1 MDANYYLDIRVLE
14 SSDDTDLKLG
24 HIRNQI
30 YTVLHGA
37 FRKLPAHYALAVE
50 MSDKLKNKQE
60 YFEKKHDRPA
70 KPNFDILR
78 VFAEKQDDLDQLIEA
93 IKGHWK
99 IRDYTVLGTAI
110 AVPTAKISG
119 WKSYRRFRIP
129 TKNAE
134 RTQLSEKKEP
144 LRDRRLK
151 TAKDMPYFKV
161 LSQSTGQGFTV
172 TIDIQESEHAGQ
184 GLPDSYGLARQESPF
199 ALPVF

>member
-1 MDANYYLDIRVLE
+1 MDAHFYLDVRVLE

-30 YTVLHGA
+30 YTVIHGA
-37 FRKLPAHYALAVE
+37 FRKLPTHYALAVE
-50 MSDKLKNKQE
+50 MSDKLKAKQE
-60 YFEKKHDRPA
+60 QFEKKHGRIA
-70 KPNFDILR
+70 KSNFDILR
-78 VFAEKQDDLDQLIEA
+78 IFAEQQDELEQLIEA

-129 TKNAE
+129 TQKAE
-134 RTQLSEKKEP
+134 RTQLSHQNEP
-144 LRDRRLK
+144 LRDRRLQA
-151 TAKDMPYFKV
+151 AKDKPFFQV
-161 LSQSTGQGFTV
+161 ISQSTGQGFTII
-172 TIDIQESEHAGQ
+172 IDIQDCENAGQ
-184 GLPDSYGLARQESPF
+184 GLPDSYGLARKESPF

>member
-1 MDANYYLDIRVLE
+1 MDAHFYLDIRVLE

-30 YTVLHGA
+30 YTVIHGA

-50 MSDKLKNKQE
+50 MSDKLKAKQE
-60 YFEKKHDRPA
+60 QFEKKHGRAA

-78 VFAEKQDDLDQLIEA
+78 IFAEQQDELEQLIEA
-93 IKGHWK
+93 VKGHWK

-129 TKNAE
+129 AQKAE
-134 RTQLSEKKEP
+134 RTQLSHQNEP
-144 LRDRRLK
+144 LRDRRLQA
-151 TAKDMPYFKV
+151 AKDKPFFQVM
-161 LSQSTGQGFTV
+161 SQSTAQGFTV
-172 TIDIQESEHAGQ
+172 IIDIQDCENTGY
-184 GLPDSYGLARQESPF
+184 GLPDSYGLARKESPF

>member
-1 MDANYYLDIRVLE
+1 MDAHFYLDIRVLE

-30 YTVLHGA
+30 YTVIHGA

-50 MSDKLKNKQE
+50 MSDKLKAKQE
-60 YFEKKHDRPA
+60 QFEKKHGRTA

-78 VFAEKQDDLDQLIEA
+78 IFAEQQDELEQLIEA
-93 IKGHWK
+93 VKGHWK

-129 TKNAE
+129 TQKAE
-134 RTQLSEKKEP
+134 RTQLSHQNEP

-151 TAKDMPYFKV
+151 TAKDKPFFQVM
-161 LSQSTGQGFTV
+161 SQSTGQGFTII
-172 TIDIQESEHAGQ
+172 IDIQDCENAGY
-184 GLPDSYGLARQESPF
+184 GLPDSYGLARKESPF

>member
-30 YTVLHGA
+30 YTVIHGA

-50 MSDKLKNKQE
+50 ISDKLKAKQE
-60 YFEKKHDRPA
+60 MFEKKHGHSA

-78 VFAEKQDDLDQLIEA
+78 IFTEKQDELDQLIEA

-99 IRDYTVLGTAI
+99 IRDYAVLSGVL
-110 AVPTAKISG
+110 AVPTAKISA

-129 TKNAE
+129 TLKAE
-134 RTQLSEKKEP
+134 RTQLTIASTP

-161 LSQSTGQGFTV
+161 ISQSTGQGFTII
-172 TIDIQESEHAGQ
+172 IDIQDSENAGY
-184 GLPDSYGLARQESPF
+184 GMPDSYGLARKESPL

>member
-1 MDANYYLDIRVLE
+1 MDAHFYLDVRVLE

-30 YTVLHGA
+30 YTVIHGA

-50 MSDKLKNKQE
+50 MSDKLKAKQE
-60 YFEKKHDRPA
+60 QFEKKHGRTA
-70 KPNFDILR
+70 KPSFDILR
-78 VFAEKQDDLDQLIEA
+78 IFAEQQDELEQLIEA

-110 AVPTAKISG
+110 AVPIAKISG

-129 TKNAE
+129 TQKAE
-134 RTQLSEKKEP
+134 RTQLSNQNEP

-151 TAKDMPYFKV
+151 TARDKPFFQVM
-161 LSQSTGQGFTV
+161 SQSTGQGFTII
-172 TIDIQESEHAGQ
+172 IDIQDCENAGH
-184 GLPDSYGLARQESPF
+184 GLPDSYGLARKESPF

>member
-30 YTVLHGA
+30 YTVIHGA
-37 FRKLPAHYALAVE
+37 FRKLPAHYALALE
-50 MSDKLKNKQE
+50 ISDKLKNKQE
-60 YFEKKHDRPA
+60 FFEKKHGRAA

-78 VFAEKQDDLDQLIEA
+78 IFAVNQNDLEDLIEA

-99 IRDYTVLGTAI
+99 IRDYTVLGSPI
-110 AVPTAKISG
+110 AVPTAKISA

-129 TKNAE
+129 TQKAE
-134 RTQLSEKKEP
+134 RTQLSEQTTP

-151 TAKDMPYFKV
+151 TAKDKPYFQV

-172 TIDIQESEHAGQ
+172 TVDILDSVDAGH